1 MRLQG
6 KKSFFFIFLKPGS
19 VFICNTGEDE
29 QQNSRRE
36 EENIMAFCT
45 NCGTQTDDNA
55 KVCPTCGQAM
65 GTVPAAAPGMQTR
78 AAKAPMDAA
87 KKKKMLTGLIAG
99 VVAVVAIII
108 AVVVLTGGPK
118 SFSVQN
124 AVILNTEG
132 FDSLGK
138 LDLRT
143 DKEQIELNLKAANS
157 GLRENVVS
165 EIVRSIKVSASETEK
180 LSNGQ
185 EITIRVNV
193 NEQLLENNK
202 LKLAEN
208 EWTYTVS
215 GLEEI
220 KTIDPF
226 EGVTVEF
233 TGASPFLR
241 AEVKREKT
249 DGAYGSVKYELEK
262 RDGIAIGDTVKVTAD
277 YSSGNEDNFIKK
289 YGAVLGA
296 KEKSFSA
303 ETADVYISSPTELDE
318 QTLTRMQREALD
330 VIEAYLANLD
340 FADNITYDALTY
352 EGSAVLMGKDA
363 YYADQNFV
371 WLVYSASFSPV
382 EGAEDCPLEPDTINY
397 FPIRF
402 DDVIRYQDGTVD
414 YADRSNVQ
422 GNSGALY
429 DNAWWGQHLSGYED
443 TTTMMTDLIR
453 KLTDNYDYELSE
465 ELEALF

>member
-1 MRLQG
+1 
-6 KKSFFFIFLKPGS
+6 
-19 VFICNTGEDE
+19 
-29 QQNSRRE
+29 
-36 EENIMAFCT
+36 MAFCT

-65 GTVPAAAPGMQTR
+65 GAVPAAAPGMQAK

-87 KKKKMLTGLIAG
+87 KKKKLLIGLIAA
-99 VVAVVAIII
+99 VVAVLAIVI

-118 SFSVQN
+118 TFSVQN
-124 AVILNTEG
+124 AVILNTDG
-132 FDSLGK
+132 YDTLGR
-138 LDLRT
+138 LELRT
-143 DKEQIELNLKAANS
+143 DSEQIELNIQAANP
-157 GLRENVVS
+157 GLRENQIY
-165 EIVRSIKVSASETEK
+165 EIVRSVKVSASEKEG

-185 EITIRVNV
+185 EIRISVSV

-249 DGAYGSVKYELEK
+249 DGAYGSIRYELEK
-262 RDGIAIGDTVKVTAD
+262 KDHIAVGETVKVTAN
-277 YSSGNEDNFIKK
+277 YSSNEDSYIKN

-296 KEKSFSA
+296 KEKNFSA
-303 ETADVYISSPTELDE
+303 EAADAYLTSPTELDE

-330 VIEAYLANLD
+330 VIEAYLAKLD
-340 FADNITYDALTY
+340 YADNITYDALTY
-352 EGSAVLMGKDA
+352 EGSAVLMGKDS
-363 YYADQNFV
+363 YYSDQNFV

-382 EGAEDCPLEPDTINY
+382 EGAEDCPLEPGTINY

-414 YADRSNVQ
+414 YADRSGVQ

-453 KLTDNYDYELSE
+453 KLTDKYDYELSE
-465 ELEALF
+465 ELEDLF